1 MKFLIMLILF
11 LAVVLVEFPFL
22 SFCHEICSEIS
33 GICSHNSRF
42 TDFDLN
48 HIRGNCRSLFLCNI
62 PTHEAKKI
70 GPKLHQLGMNFRL

>member
-33 GICSHNSRF
+33 GIWSPNSRF

-62 PTHEAKKI
+62 PTHEAKKLV
-70 GPKLHQLGMNFRL
+70 PNCTNLE